1 VLEINVPI
9 LYSTPAPINLIDYVE
24 PTLPPDHKPHDS
36 DNLPSDEDPIS
47 VYFPTDSEERLLAAI
62 KENQPA
68 DWDWFQLA
76 LSAEELVLRSEP
88 EKLIALD
95 NLSERWRREGI
106 IPYPHQLETARRV
119 IGELSGQA
127 ILADEV
133 GLGKTIEAGLIIKEY
148 QLRGLA
154 RKILI
159 LVPASLCRQWQDEL
173 YQKFD
178 ITAVIN
184 RSSRAWEHHDVI
196 IASIDTAKRKE
207 HREAILSTPYDLVV
221 VDEAH
226 KLKNERSQN
235 YQFVSQ
241 IQKKHFLLLT
251 ATPMQNDLKELY
263 NLINLLRPG
272 LLGTY
277 RSFKK
282 RFMKDKRTPQNTA
295 QLRSLLSQVM
305 IRNKRSESTV
315 QFPPRHVHSI
325 PLSLKPQEM
334 VLYRALTKFV
344 RERARFFIENMDNRG
359 VLPLITLQREVCS
372 SSFAAAMTLAKM
384 AQATANP
391 QVRERLVELY
401 QLAIEIEENTK
412 AEIVLELLS
421 KIGEKTLIFTEY
433 VATQRYLIDKLQKN
447 GIPTVGFDGSLSRGR
462 KEWAKFLFS
471 REAQVMVCTES
482 GGEGLNLQFCSNL
495 INYDLPW
502 NPMRLEQRI
511 GRIHRLGQ
519 TRPVHVFNL
528 CTRDTI
534 EEHVL
539 NLLQE
544 KIDMFQA
551 VIGDLELM
559 LGGLFAEGA
568 MEKRIFQLIVNADSQ
583 KELLAGFAELN
594 EELSG
599 ELENILEI
607 HRQNDALLK

>member
-1 VLEINVPI
+1 
-9 LYSTPAPINLIDYVE
+9 
-24 PTLPPDHKPHDS
+24 
-36 DNLPSDEDPIS
+36 
-47 VYFPTDSEERLLAAI
+47 
-62 KENQPA
+62 
-68 DWDWFQLA
+68 
-76 LSAEELVLRSEP
+76 
-88 EKLIALD
+88 
-95 NLSERWRREGI
+95 
-106 IPYPHQLETARRV
+106 
-119 IGELSGQA
+119 
-127 ILADEV
+127 
-133 GLGKTIEAGLIIKEY
+133 
-148 QLRGLA
+148 
-154 RKILI
+154 
-159 LVPASLCRQWQDEL
+159 
-173 YQKFD
+173 
-178 ITAVIN
+178 
-184 RSSRAWEHHDVI
+184 
-196 IASIDTAKRKE
+196 
-207 HREAILSTPYDLVV
+207 
-221 VDEAH
+221 
-226 KLKNERSQN
+226 
-235 YQFVSQ
+235 
-241 IQKKHFLLLT
+241 
-251 ATPMQNDLKELY
+251 MQNDLKELY

-401 QLAIEIEENTK
+401 QLAIEIEENTN

>member
-1 VLEINVPI
+1 M
-9 LYSTPAPINLIDYVE
+9 
-24 PTLPPDHKPHDS
+24 
-36 DNLPSDEDPIS
+36 
-47 VYFPTDSEERLLAAI
+47 
-62 KENQPA
+62 
-68 DWDWFQLA
+68 
-76 LSAEELVLRSEP
+76 
-88 EKLIALD
+88 
-95 NLSERWRREGI
+95 
-106 IPYPHQLETARRV
+106 
-119 IGELSGQA
+119 
-127 ILADEV
+127 
-133 GLGKTIEAGLIIKEY
+133 
-148 QLRGLA
+148 
-154 RKILI
+154 
-159 LVPASLCRQWQDEL
+159 
-173 YQKFD
+173 
-178 ITAVIN
+178 
-184 RSSRAWEHHDVI
+184 
-196 IASIDTAKRKE
+196 
-207 HREAILSTPYDLVV
+207 
-221 VDEAH
+221 
-226 KLKNERSQN
+226 KNERSQN

-447 GIPTVGFDGSLSRGR
+447 GIPTVGFDGSFPREKRVGKVPLLS
-462 KEWAKFLFS
+462 
-471 REAQVMVCTES
+471 EAQVMVCTES

-495 INYDLPW
+495 INFDLPW

>member
-1 VLEINVPI
+1 MLEINVPI

-295 QLRSLLSQVM
+295 QLRSLLNQVM
-305 IRNKRSESTV
+305 IRNKRSESSV

>member
-1 VLEINVPI
+1 MLEINVPI

-447 GIPTVGFDGSLSRGR
+447 GIPTVGFDGSFPEGE
-462 KEWAKFLFS
+462 K
-471 REAQVMVCTES
+471 S
-482 GGEGLNLQFCSNL
+482 GQSSSS
-495 INYDLPW
+495 
-502 NPMRLEQRI
+502 
-511 GRIHRLGQ
+511 LG
-519 TRPVHVFNL
+519 
-528 CTRDTI
+528 
-534 EEHVL
+534 
-539 NLLQE
+539 
-544 KIDMFQA
+544 
-551 VIGDLELM
+551 
-559 LGGLFAEGA
+559 
-568 MEKRIFQLIVNADSQ
+568 KR
-583 KELLAGFAELN
+583 
-594 EELSG
+594 
-599 ELENILEI
+599 
-607 HRQNDALLK
+607 R

>member
-1 VLEINVPI
+1 MLEINVPI

>member
-1 VLEINVPI
+1 MLEINVPI

-462 KEWAKFLFS
+462 KEWSKFLFS